1 MIRKGQGA
9 AALSISTRR
18 GDQGETDLLYGGR
31 VPKYHLQTE
40 TYGALHE
47 ANAALGLARALL
59 PPGPLKEDTLRIQK
73 ELIIVGAE
81 LACAP
86 GQLNRLK
93 ERIDAAHVQKLDQ
106 TLAGAEA
113 KSPVTDWVIPG
124 ESPPSAA
131 FHLAS
136 TIVRRTERWAV
147 RLRDEG
153 LLKNHHLLAYLNRL
167 ADLLFMYGKLSEDV

>member
-1 MIRKGQGA
+1 M
-9 AALSISTRR
+9 SIATRR

-59 PPGPLKEDTLRIQK
+59 PKGPLKDDTLRIQK
-73 ELIIVGAE
+73 ELIIVGAK
-81 LACAP
+81 LACDPAH
-86 GQLNRLK
+86 LHRLK
-93 ERIDAAHVQKLDQ
+93 ERIDEVHAQRLDHS
-106 TLAGAEA
+106 LAEAEA

-147 RLRDEG
+147 KLRDEG
-153 LLKNHHLLAYLNRL
+153 LLKNPHLLTYLNRL
-167 ADLLFMYGKLSEDV
+167 ADLLFMYGKLSEDI